1 MATLPIDPLTGPRFV
16 RDGQE
21 RGHRARLTAMT
32 EGWSDFVG
40 RLDHALGR
48 FDREGA
54 RRLAYELTGRIH
66 QGEILPAT
74 TAACILGKLRRK
86 RFFELIEQL
95 AETFRFVGTDDPQI
109 RRQYAQALI
118 DQRKI
123 EKAIDTLEAI
133 DSRTRGT
140 DPDENAEAKG
150 LIGRIY
156 KQLYINA
163 VNSDPTALA
172 SPLVRGYLQR
182 AIDQYWSVH
191 RTAPRERLWHGINV
205 VALAARA
212 AADGVPLT
220 AGPEVKAIAEA
231 ILTDIEGRGE
241 KVSTWDLATA
251 VEACVALGRNKE
263 ALGWLGDYVRRKDA
277 DAFELTSTLRQLKEV
292 WRLTPDKPPGST
304 LLPVLEAQVLRRE
317 EGGGRIEL
325 TGPEVKS
332 TLERAA
338 VLERTLGKE
347 GAVSLAWYRTGL
359 ERCRA
364 VAQIRTHLG
373 EGVGTGFLLGAQ
385 GLNAKLGRGELLLLT
400 NAHVVSDDETVR
412 EKDHALHP
420 RDAAVVFEADEQG
433 RGKSATFR
441 VAALLWTSPP
451 DELDASL
458 LLLEPAPRGMEPCPI
473 ASEVP
478 PADGKHK
485 AYIIG
490 HPLGGGLA
498 LSLYD
503 NVLLANDGRRM
514 HYRSPTEPGSSGSPV
529 FDDEWRLIGV
539 HHAYRSTVAGPDGA
553 NEGIAIHRI
562 LEAVRAANV
571 RWSPSSGQR
580 ETAATRGRT
589 SSKSRYGARGKPTR
603 ASIRRLR

>member
-1 MATLPIDPLTGPRFV
+1 MAEPWD
-16 RDGQE
+16 
-21 RGHRARLTAMT
+21 
-32 EGWSDFVG
+32 DFVG
-40 RLDHALGR
+40 RLDQAVGR
-48 FDREGA
+48 FDREAA
-54 RRLAYELTGRIH
+54 RRLAYELTGKVH
-66 QGEILPAT
+66 QGEILPGT
-74 TAACILGKLRRK
+74 TAARILGKLRRK

-95 AETFRFVGTDDPQI
+95 AETFRFVGLDDPQI

-123 EKAIDTLEAI
+123 EKAIDTLEVI
-133 DSRTRGT
+133 ESRTRGT
-140 DPDENAEAKG
+140 DPEENAEARG

-163 VNSDPTALA
+163 ANGDPEALA
-172 SPLVRGYLQR
+172 SPLVRGHLQR
-182 AIDQYWSVH
+182 AVDQYWSVYQA
-191 RTAPRERLWHGINV
+191 APGERLWHGINA
-205 VALAARA
+205 VALTARA

-220 AGPEVKAIAEA
+220 AGPDVKAIAES
-231 ILTDIEGRGE
+231 ILTDIEGRGG
-241 KVSTWDLATA
+241 KIPTWDLATA

-263 ALGWLGDYVRRKDA
+263 ALGWLSDYVGREDA

-325 TGPEVKS
+325 TGPELTS

-338 VLERTLGKE
+338 ILERTLGKE

-373 EGVGTGFLLGAQ
+373 EGVGTGFLLRAQ
-385 GLNAKLGRGELLLLT
+385 ELNAKLGRDQLLLLT
-400 NAHVVSDDETVR
+400 NAHVVSDDEAVR
-412 EKDHALHP
+412 AKDHALHP
-420 RDAAVVFEADEQG
+420 RDAVVVFEADERG
-433 RGKSATFR
+433 RGESATFR
-441 VAALLWTSPP
+441 VGALLWTSPP

-458 LLLEPAPRGMEPCPI
+458 LLLAPAPRGMEPFPI
-473 ASEVP
+473 AGEIP

-490 HPLGGGLA
+490 YPLGGGLA

-503 NVLLANDGRRM
+503 NLLLANDGRRM
-514 HYRSPTEPGSSGSPV
+514 HYRTPTEPGSSGSPV
-529 FDDEWRLIGV
+529 FDDAWRLIGL
-539 HHAYRSTVAGPDGA
+539 HHAYRSTVAGPEGA
-553 NEGIAIHRI
+553 NEGIVIHRI
-562 LEAVRAANV
+562 VERVQTADLRVPA
-571 RWSPSSGQR
+571 SSGGR
-580 ETAATRGRT
+580 KIATRGR
-589 SSKSRYGARGKPTR
+589 RGARGKNAR
-603 ASIRRLR
+603 ASIRRPR